1 MAVITVL
8 LTVGICLSG
17 GCENLSNA
25 ERIETMKE
33 SSTP

>member
-8 LTVGICLSG
+8 LTVGYFIG